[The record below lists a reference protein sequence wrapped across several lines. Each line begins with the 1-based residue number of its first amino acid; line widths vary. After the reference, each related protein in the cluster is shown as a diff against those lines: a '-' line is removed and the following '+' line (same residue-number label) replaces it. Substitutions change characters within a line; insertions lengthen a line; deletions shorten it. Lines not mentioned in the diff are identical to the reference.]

1 MFKKFTSEYPVLET
15 VILDKCNMFSDLSSV
30 YITNPSVKFLGIMDS
45 TSSDGDLVE
54 GGVEIYAPNV
64 LFLDIGGQLRP
75 QYSLINVS
83 SLVSAKLAF
92 HFYNIGS
99 VSVLKGLLSGSNCHS
114 LHLCSWCIQV
124 CSFC

>member
-1 MFKKFTSEYPVLET
+1 MFKKFTSGHPVLET

-30 YITNPSVKFLGIMDS
+30 YITNPSVKFLSIMES
-45 TSSDGDLVE
+45 TSSDGGLDE

-64 LFLDIGGQLRP
+64 LFLDIGGQWRS

-83 SLVSAKLAF
+83 SLVSTKIAF

-99 VSVLKGLLSGSNCHS
+99 VSVLK
-114 LHLCSWCIQV
+114 
-124 CSFC
+124 